1 MQRDDLRGRGGEVG
15 APVSVEPPREVAGCG
30 APLALAVENLTAVDP
45 PGGSSPLSLLS
56 GWGKGTAVDPQ
67 AGRSPVANR
76 HLTRGRGM
84 GRPCVATAARSSEP
98 RRGGAGVIRRPTV
111 ITNRRTPITQTPAAA
126 ATPASQ
132 RRHEPVPNEQ
142 ERGIVVYLDEF
153 VWKKKYKHLMCM
165 G

>member
-56 GWGKGTAVDPQ
+56 GWGKGAAVDQGAAVDPQ

-111 ITNRRTPITQTPAAA
+111 ITNRRTPLLKLPPQQPPPLRNAAMSPFP
-126 ATPASQ
+126 TS
-132 RRHEPVPNEQ
+132 RREESSS
-142 ERGIVVYLDEF
+142 I
-153 VWKKKYKHLMCM
+153 
-165 G
+165 

>member
-56 GWGKGTAVDPQ
+56 GWGKGAAVDPQ

-84 GRPCVATAARSSEP
+84 GRPCVATAARSSEQP
-98 RRGGAGVIRRPTV
+98 GMRQMRRGGGGRPWLSRRR
-111 ITNRRTPITQTPAAA
+111 NRREGGAPGKGTAP
-126 ATPASQ
+126 
-132 RRHEPVPNEQ
+132 
-142 ERGIVVYLDEF
+142 GVVGA
-153 VWKKKYKHLMCM
+153 V
-165 G
+165 

>member
-1 MQRDDLRGRGGEVG
+1 M
-15 APVSVEPPREVAGCG
+15 SVEPPREVAGCG
-30 APLALAVENLTAVDP
+30 VPLALAVENLTAVDP

-56 GWGKGTAVDPQ
+56 GWGKGAAVDPQ

-126 ATPASQ
+126 ATPRIAT
-132 RRHEPVPNEQ
+132 PP
-142 ERGIVVYLDEF
+142 
-153 VWKKKYKHLMCM
+153 
-165 G
+165 

>member
-1 MQRDDLRGRGGEVG
+1 MQRVDLHGRGGKVG

-56 GWGKGTAVDPQ
+56 GWGKGAAVDPQ

-111 ITNRRTPITQTPAAA
+111 ITNRRTPLLKLPPQQPP
-126 ATPASQ
+126 PASQ

-153 VWKKKYKHLMCM
+153 VWKKNTST
-165 G
+165 

>member
-56 GWGKGTAVDPQ
+56 GWGKGAAVDPQ

-76 HLTRGRGM
+76 HAGGGWVVRASRRPRGRL
-84 GRPCVATAARSSEP
+84 S
-98 RRGGAGVIRRPTV
+98 RG
-111 ITNRRTPITQTPAAA
+111 
-126 ATPASQ
+126 
-132 RRHEPVPNEQ
+132 
-142 ERGIVVYLDEF
+142 VVVLE
-153 VWKKKYKHLMCM
+153 
-165 G
+165 